1 MGIAFWILLVVAIL
15 CLCDVV
21 YLIKVMC
28 GANAPTITEYL
39 CYIFGVIPLPSLFIG
54 ILPPFYSFELFS
66 FFLYIYILQKILI
79 KIKLRRVIPKPQLS
93 FILTAFW
100 NDRRT
105 KFVYHES

>member
-15 CLCDVV
+15 CLGDVV

-54 ILPPFYSFELFS
+54 ILVHLVEFG
-66 FFLYIYILQKILI
+66 FLC
-79 KIKLRRVIPKPQLS
+79 
-93 FILTAFW
+93 W
-100 NDRRT
+100 
-105 KFVYHES
+105 FVGHYFL